1 MAKTITVI
9 IREVREKAIV
19 VDTDSIE
26 DAIDTVEYM
35 YSDGNF
41 VLTNDDIEDVD
52 FIVEDNNEKEND

>member
-35 YSDGNF
+35 YGDGNF
-41 VLTNDDIEDVD
+41 VLTNDDIEDVE
-52 FIVEDNNEKEND
+52 FIPEEN